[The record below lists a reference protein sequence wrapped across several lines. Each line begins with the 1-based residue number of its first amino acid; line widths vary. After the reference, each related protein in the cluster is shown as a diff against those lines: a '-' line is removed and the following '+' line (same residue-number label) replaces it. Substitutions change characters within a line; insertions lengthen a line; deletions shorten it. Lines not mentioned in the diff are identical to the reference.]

1 MRLGIFINRVLLGA
15 LLLAL
20 PGPASSETPTAE
32 LARARQDLRIANDE
46 WRQQEAAFRKART
59 EGRVKGTE
67 LDDFAAFVAGLR
79 VRLLR
84 QCEITRNLGGEAAV
98 KGYDC
103 IEIKAAGGRPVTEI
117 ATASPRTE
125 EEKAGDAK
133 ARLDA
138 LEAEIDEALLKRQ
151 LEIRNNAAN
160 SSGSASTGMGAGGRG
175 GDGGGGSSDT
185 SADTGKGKGSQG
197 KTASRGSRAEKT
209 GTGGGGWSDPRS
221 EAEREADKSVTS
233 GGESNAR
240 GAGSGQ
246 GVPQSAPD
254 GKKDGAAAKRA
265 DNADTGSDDDIVARQ
280 LREAAEKET
289 DPVLKE
295 KLWEEYRKYKRA
307 QK

>member
-59 EGRVKGTE
+59 EGQVKGTE

-117 ATASPRTE
+117 ATAPPRTE

-160 SSGSASTGMGAGGRG
+160 SSGSASTGMGAGG
-175 GDGGGGSSDT
+175 GGSSGDT

-209 GTGGGGWSDPRS
+209 ETGSGGWSDPRS
-221 EAEREADKSVTS
+221 EVERESDKAGTS
-233 GGESNAR
+233 GSRGSER
-240 GAGSGQ
+240 GQGAGQ
-246 GVPQSAPD
+246 AVPQSPP
-254 GKKDGAAAKRA
+254 GTKNSSGGAKRA